1 VIPPASRITPCGF
14 RTTDYESFPLEA
26 VITDEDP
33 FLSIVIPAFN
43 EASRL
48 PASLEQV
55 TSYLAAQ
62 AYTSEILVVDD
73 GSADDTAG
81 AAEAFAS
88 RFPALRVLR
97 QPHRGKGGTVKAGML
112 AAQGEHILFADAD
125 FSMPVGDLAKFLPV
139 LRAGYDVAIASR
151 EGPGARRFHEPE
163 YRHLMGRVYNL
174 IVQVFAIRGLRDTQC
189 GFKCFRRGVAQQV
202 FALQTMDGWGFDV
215 EVLFI
220 ARKRGF
226 RITEVPIDWY
236 YGASSKVS
244 PVRDTI
250 RMFQEVFQVRWND
263 LRGRYR

>member
-1 VIPPASRITPCGF
+1 LRIIPV
-14 RTTDYESFPLEA
+14 LEA
-26 VITDEDP
+26 AIAADRP

-43 EASRL
+43 EADRL
-48 PASLEQV
+48 PASLEQI
-55 TSYLAAQ
+55 TSYLARQ

-81 AAEAFAS
+81 AAEAFTA

-97 QPHRGKGGTVKAGML
+97 QPHRGKGGAVKGGML
-112 AAQGEHILFADAD
+112 AASGENIMFADAD

-151 EGPGARRFHEPE
+151 EGPGARRFNEPE

-189 GFKCFRRGVAQQV
+189 GFKCFRRAVAQQV

-215 EVLFI
+215 EVLYI

-226 RITEVPIDWY
+226 RIAEAPIDWY
-236 YGASSKVS
+236 YSASSKVS
-244 PVRDTI
+244 PIRDTI

-263 LRGRYR
+263 WRGRYR